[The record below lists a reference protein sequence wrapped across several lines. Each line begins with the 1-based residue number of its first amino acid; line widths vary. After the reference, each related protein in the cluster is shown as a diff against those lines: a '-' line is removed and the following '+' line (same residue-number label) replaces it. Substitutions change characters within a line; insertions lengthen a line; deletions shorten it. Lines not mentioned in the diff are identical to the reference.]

1 MKIVP
6 SITTMLYSAVAGL
19 VVGLGLAAW
28 LSSSWYAPRLDLAK
42 SKLATAGQALEAQNE
57 AVKQLEADGKAMAAR
72 LKTAQANAGKR
83 SAVRQTRAQT
93 ILATPLPPGVDQ
105 CDAASD
111 LIRREL
117 AK

>member
-6 SITTMLYSAVAGL
+6 SITTMAYSAIAGL
-19 VVGLGLAAW
+19 VVGLGLTAW
-28 LSSSWYAPRLDLAK
+28 LSSSWYAPRLELANA
-42 SKLATAGQALEAQNE
+42 KLATAGQALEKQNK
-57 AVKQLEADGKAMAAR
+57 AVKRLEADGKAMTAR
-72 LKTAQANAGKR
+72 LKTAQANASKR
-83 SAVRQTRAQT
+83 SAARQTQAQA